1 MEKVNLDIVVKK
13 AFGNLYRAKCVLIAV
28 GTADNTILLGAKPS
42 FFPPTITRLLGG
54 GVDEGEDI
62 AKAAARELEEEL
74 GVTLDLADLK
84 PLFDLE
90 TKATDETGKVFN
102 NNTYVYYAN
111 IGSQPYKAGDDVKS
125 IDVVSIDELY
135 ELGVSYDRLPESL
148 FYIGPEGEF
157 SWQDY
162 GKMYGPIHKI
172 TADKIRALN
181 K

>member
-1 MEKVNLDIVVKK
+1 MEKINLDIVVKK

-28 GTADNTILLGAKPS
+28 GTSDDTILLGAKPS

-74 GVTLDLADLK
+74 GVTLDVADLT

-102 NNTYVYYAN
+102 NNTYVYYVN
-111 IGSQPYKAGDDVKS
+111 IGTQTYKAGDDVKS

-135 ELGVSYDRLPESL
+135 ELGVSYDQLPESL
-148 FYIGPEGEF
+148 FYIGREGEF

-162 GKMYGPIHKI
+162 GKMYGPIHKM